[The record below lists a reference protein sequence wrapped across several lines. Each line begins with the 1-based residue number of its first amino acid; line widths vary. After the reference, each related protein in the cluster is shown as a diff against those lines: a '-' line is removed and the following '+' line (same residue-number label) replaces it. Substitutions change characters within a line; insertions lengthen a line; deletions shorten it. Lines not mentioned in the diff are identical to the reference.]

1 MGSSGAPFFIHVV
14 ETRRAM
20 SYIQTYPRLRRSLIL
35 TSETTETSDKNISLI
50 EVFSFE
56 NPIHYVLAAFEHKKK
71 KNDRFSIRAWS
82 KQLGFAN
89 PSFLSDVLRGRRKLQ
104 IGLAEKIALNLKL
117 PEDQRR
123 YFEILV
129 LRLNSRSELERSVY
143 STVLDSL
150 KMNAGPK
157 APAVPQTEEC

>member
-1 MGSSGAPFFIHVV
+1 M
-14 ETRRAM
+14 
-20 SYIQTYPRLRRSLIL
+20 
-35 TSETTETSDKNISLI
+35 TSETAETSENTSLLV

-56 NPIHYVLAAFEHKKK
+56 NPVHYVLAAFEHKKK

-104 IGLAEKIALNLKL
+104 IGLAEKIAINLKL

-150 KMNAGPK
+150 KKN
-157 APAVPQTEEC
+157 PATKTPPLPQTEEC